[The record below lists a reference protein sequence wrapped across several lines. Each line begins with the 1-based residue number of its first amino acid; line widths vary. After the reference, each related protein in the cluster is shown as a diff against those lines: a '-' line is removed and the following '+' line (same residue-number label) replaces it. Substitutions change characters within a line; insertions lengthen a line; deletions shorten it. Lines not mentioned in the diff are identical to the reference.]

1 MKNKKIVRNLKTHSS
16 NSTNMTKQI
25 IRYYADNQ
33 GKPMGLSAVMR
44 KLNTNKSADVVR
56 ILNEL
61 EAKKTIQKVTPGK
74 YIYSG
79 LKVNHE
85 KVNTKSDTFEGI
97 VDMASAG
104 FAYILCKG
112 LSKDVFVSSANLK
125 SAQDGDYVQIKIT
138 RPSPRRPEGLVT
150 KIIQRSKTQFVGIYR
165 IFKNQSYVLVKQRN
179 QNFEIFLNQANT
191 LIPEDF
197 DRVVVEVSDF
207 KNKASDRMLGK
218 ISQILGKESTV
229 DIEMKSIIAE
239 QGFGLEFPQAVLE
252 ETKNMSDK
260 ITDISKRRDFREIC
274 CFTIDP
280 IDAKDFDDALS
291 IRRDENNDLEIGV
304 HIADVSYYVEPNSA
318 LDKEALKRGNSVY
331 LVDRVL
337 PMLPERLS
345 NELCSLRP
353 NEDKATFSAVFT
365 FDEERNIKKHWIGK
379 TIIHSQRRFAYE
391 EVQDILVKGE
401 GELFDELFL
410 LDTIAKKIRVER
422 LKNGAIDFE
431 TEEVRFKLDDNGN
444 PLELYVKER
453 LDAHMLI
460 EEYMLL
466 ANKYVATFIAK
477 KNKAYIIPF
486 VYRIHDKPDPEKLAE
501 FGEFALEMGIHL
513 DFNTPKKIAKSM
525 NLLADKA
532 RQDSSLKVLQS
543 LAIRTMAKAAYSP
556 DNIGHYGLSFEYYSH
571 FTSPIR
577 RYSDLMVHRIL
588 LDNLEGEK
596 RYQLD
601 IIERQCTHISS
612 QERKAMIAEREST
625 KYFQVL
631 FLKEQLGKEF
641 DGIITGMN
649 NRGIFV
655 EMLQNRCEAIL
666 PLETLGSEVEVNKNR
681 LSVSLVKGTKPLK
694 MGDKLKVRLISANLE
709 DKELVVNLA

>member
-1 MKNKKIVRNLKTHSS
+1 MLLILK
-16 NSTNMTKQI
+16 Q
-25 IRYYADNQ
+25 
-33 GKPMGLSAVMR
+33 
-44 KLNTNKSADVVR
+44 
-56 ILNEL
+56 
-61 EAKKTIQKVTPGK
+61 
-74 YIYSG
+74 
-79 LKVNHE
+79 
-85 KVNTKSDTFEGI
+85 
-97 VDMASAG
+97 
-104 FAYILCKG
+104 
-112 LSKDVFVSSANLK
+112 
-125 SAQDGDYVQIKIT
+125 
-138 RPSPRRPEGLVT
+138 
-150 KIIQRSKTQFVGIYR
+150 
-165 IFKNQSYVLVKQRN
+165 
-179 QNFEIFLNQANT
+179 
-191 LIPEDF
+191 
-197 DRVVVEVSDF
+197 
-207 KNKASDRMLGK
+207 
-218 ISQILGKESTV
+218 
-229 DIEMKSIIAE
+229 
-239 QGFGLEFPQAVLE
+239 
-252 ETKNMSDK
+252 
-260 ITDISKRRDFREIC
+260 
-274 CFTIDP
+274 
-280 IDAKDFDDALS
+280 
-291 IRRDENNDLEIGV
+291 
-304 HIADVSYYVEPNSA
+304 
-318 LDKEALKRGNSVY
+318 
-331 LVDRVL
+331 
-337 PMLPERLS
+337 
-345 NELCSLRP
+345 
-353 NEDKATFSAVFT
+353 
-365 FDEERNIKKHWIGK
+365 
-379 TIIHSQRRFAYE
+379 
-391 EVQDILVKGE
+391 
-401 GELFDELFL
+401 
-410 LDTIAKKIRVER
+410 
-422 LKNGAIDFE
+422 
-431 TEEVRFKLDDNGN
+431 VRFKLDDNGN

-513 DFNTPKKIAKSM
+513 DFNTPQKIAKSM